1 MQTRGGPQHTQYN
14 HSKRGWFNNYC
25 FNSWFRTEIMPQAL
39 RKEGQKVVIGGNLL
53 THFDTHILKLC
64 KDHGISFVCLVP
76 NITHILQLLDVA
88 FYGPLKKKWQKI
100 LKEWKLKNHT
110 QTTPP
115 KVIFPVLLKQLISV
129 LDTDNLKSGFRS
141 CGAAYKCVGYR

>member
-1 MQTRGGPQHTQYN
+1 M
-14 HSKRGWFNNYC
+14 
-25 FNSWFRTEIMPQAL
+25 